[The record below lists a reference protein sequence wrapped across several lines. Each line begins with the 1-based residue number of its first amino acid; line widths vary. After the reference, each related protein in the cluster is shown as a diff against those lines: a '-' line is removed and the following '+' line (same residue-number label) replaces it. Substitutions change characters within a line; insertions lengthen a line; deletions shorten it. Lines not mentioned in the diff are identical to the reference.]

1 MIPNRSDV
9 LSNDYKVASKAPV
22 SVLSPSLS
30 DRSIRWGQLPSLG
43 MPYSIPRASLGLLY
57 FAAIGCSND
66 RHVPLLARSRKASCL
81 LLVELKTS
89 NTTGSA
95 QAVGSPRHVYP
106 RITQWQILIAIQLSS
121 SPHEDIHDRI
131 EMAGV
136 LLVRWLVEGKCPSTF
151 TCLNDILVP
160 SVQHT

>member
-1 MIPNRSDV
+1 MIANRSDV
-9 LSNDYKVASKAPV
+9 LSTDYKLASKAPV
-22 SVLSPSLS
+22 LSFVVGWKNRMGTTS
-30 DRSIRWGQLPSLG
+30 SLG
-43 MPYSIPRASLGLLY
+43 MPYSIPRVLLGLLY
-57 FAAIGCSND
+57 FAAIGYSNG
-66 RHVPLLARSRKASCL
+66 RHLPLLARSRKASCL

-95 QAVGSPRHVYP
+95 QGVGSPRHVYP

-136 LLVRWLVEGKCPSTF
+136 LLVRWLVEGKP
-151 TCLNDILVP
+151 LLV
-160 SVQHT
+160 